1 MTHPGIACPRC
12 GSLKT
17 QALQCAD
24 GKMLAIIC
32 DDCSSCVLTPAQPV
46 SGRADSAVMEASP
59 DTYHQNFTPAPIVTA
74 AEDEALEFCVSK
86 VLGTVQDGNFTA
98 AVERVMM
105 GEGYRSREGWELCLW
120 SRRELGVD
128 IASGFNETA
137 ILAWTDAKRYAYEP
151 HFRLYDEG
159 EFRRFMAVRVIRRI
173 DAQGGIRAALDEVL
187 APTPR
192 PKPDDIH

>member
-32 DDCSSCVLTPAQPV
+32 DECSSCVLTPAQ
-46 SGRADSAVMEASP
+46 SARRLGDSSVMESRP
-59 DTYHQNFTPAPIVTA
+59 DTYLQNFAPAPIVTA
-74 AEDEALEFCVSK
+74 PEDEALEFCVSN
-86 VLGTVQDGNFTA
+86 VLGTVQDGNFTT

-105 GEGYRSREGWELCLW
+105 GEGYRSKDGWELCLW

-137 ILAWTDAKRYAYEP
+137 VLAWTDAKRYSYEP
-151 HFRLYDEG
+151 HFRIYDEG
-159 EFRRFMAVRVIRRI
+159 EFRRFMAVHVIRRI

-187 APTPR
+187 SPAPKR
-192 PKPDDIH
+192 KPDDIH